1 MRELLVDQ
9 VKTTLQSSILA
20 CHLSKLI
27 ERRKLRVAEVARLS
41 GLNRSTVAALCQ
53 ERATR
58 VDLPSLDRL
67 CALLQCQLGDLLE
80 FVADD
85 VGSAP

>member
-1 MRELLVDQ
+1 MPLLM
-9 VKTTLQSSILA
+9 IR

-41 GLNRSTVAALCQ
+41 GLNRSTLTALCQ

-58 VDLPSLDRL
+58 LDLHSLDRL
-67 CALLQCQLGDLLE
+67 CALLDCQVSDLLE

-85 VGSAP
+85 VGSVP